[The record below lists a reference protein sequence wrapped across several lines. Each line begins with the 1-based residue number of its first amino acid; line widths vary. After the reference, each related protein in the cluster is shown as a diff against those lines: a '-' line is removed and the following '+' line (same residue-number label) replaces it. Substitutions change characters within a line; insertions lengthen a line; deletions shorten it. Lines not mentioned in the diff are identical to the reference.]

1 MVLRA
6 ISDMRLFYCYLN
18 EKQMG
23 KMENTT
29 ENLTKSRFQNR
40 TIKTKKSFGLKKNV
54 NSIP

>member
-1 MVLRA
+1 
-6 ISDMRLFYCYLN
+6 
-18 EKQMG
+18 MG